1 MDKIYR
7 KSPLPDAVLHEHGA
21 KVSVSLVDDLAD
33 FTTFDSTI
41 DRGFIQ
47 TLQGAVDDVREV
59 KKDEVMVDEL
69 NQLTNEVNRKM
80 AACNKGYKTVAYFV
94 RHIFDGD
101 AGIQYE
107 FGLDDIKGARNNQP
121 KMIFFMDTLAKT
133 AAKYKDQLVKGGMN
147 ADTIDALPKLAEEL
161 HEANQKQE
169 QFKDE
174 RAELTQE
181 RIKRANALYEP
192 LARVSDIAK
201 IIYADDPAKLNKYV
215 MPTPDSSTNSEDDLI
230 TS

>member
-1 MDKIYR
+1 MNKIYR
-7 KSPLPDAVLHEHGA
+7 KSPLPDAVLYEHGS
-21 KVSVSLVDDLAD
+21 KVAMSLEDDIGD
-33 FTTFDSTI
+33 FSAFDSTI
-41 DRGFIQ
+41 DRGYISKIE
-47 TLQGAVDDVREV
+47 GALDGVREV
-59 KKDEVMVDEL
+59 KKDEVMVDEQT
-69 NQLTNEVNRKM
+69 QLTDEVNRKM
-80 AACNKGYKTVAYFV
+80 AACNKEYKTVAYFV

-101 AGIQYE
+101 EGIKNE
-107 FGLDDIKGARNNQP
+107 FGLDDVKGARNNQP

-147 ADTIDALPKLAEEL
+147 PNVIDALPKLAEEL
-161 HEANQKQE
+161 HEANQRQE

-181 RIKRANALYEP
+181 RIKRVNALYAP
-192 LARVSDIAK
+192 LARIGDIAK
-201 IIYADDPAKLNKYV
+201 IIYADNQAKLNTYL